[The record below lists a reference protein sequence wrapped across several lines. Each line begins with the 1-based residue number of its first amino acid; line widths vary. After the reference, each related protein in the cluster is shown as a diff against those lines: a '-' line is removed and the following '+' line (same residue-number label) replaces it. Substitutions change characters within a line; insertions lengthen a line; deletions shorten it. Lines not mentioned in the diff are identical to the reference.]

1 MSFAAAAG
9 LMTACETDLETV
21 QILPMDQV
29 VAPVFHDLG
38 VDEIAFTASNQT
50 ETLTFAWDAAYFG
63 EGAIVTYSIEAS
75 IPEISK
81 QVVQGIA
88 ATEAELTYEDLNK
101 VLALSIEDG
110 GMGIAPD
117 APADVELRI
126 GAWVGNV
133 AVYSEAQT
141 VRFSVT
147 TAEKTYPMVYMPGS
161 YQGWSPADAATNY
174 QVLYDF
180 AGDGKFSGIADFGK
194 AEDTAR
200 AWKFTTEPDWD
211 FDYGIPADVDQTT
224 ILEAAEVAVYNNDDG
239 DRKDITIYQVNRY
252 YHLTLDTTAKL
263 LTKNYSFDQIGIV
276 GDFNGWGE
284 DVVMTF
290 NAAKRRFYADV
301 ENLSG
306 GFKFRADADWA
317 LNWGGVDGVAAAG
330 GDNIAVEEAGN
341 YRVYLYIS
349 DSNDLRY
356 ELNAAM
362 YGEEGD
368 GVVETPVNPEPEV
381 ESGGKIIYVN
391 NEDAWEATYLYTWN
405 AVDGGES
412 TGLTNAWPGKE
423 MTLTATQNGK
433 NYVGYEMPASTNG
446 FSIKFIF
453 NNNAGSQTS
462 DSEAITLD
470 RNYYFTLKDGV
481 ATEDT
486 VEEVSYKLYFDV
498 SATDWS
504 NVNAWI
510 WDADGANYTG
520 GTWPGMALVSE
531 EKDGKTYWVFEA
543 PVTATGKTV
552 GVIVN
557 NGTEQTVDIAGVVMD
572 ADHVITLT
580 EKNADGKWLATID
593 GTEAPEPEIP
603 VVVLD
608 EHSWGVIGVNGAWG
622 DTDDKPM
629 SAQDGWVVATGV
641 TFDADNSEFKV
652 RADGKWDISYG
663 TGKVAA
669 VVGGEPFAVTYNAD
683 NVIMPTA
690 GTYDIYFTIVDNVA
704 SMKVVAVQGGTTP
717 EPEPTPTPTGGY
729 KIYAYSEDGWSNMNL
744 YAWDAANT
752 PINGAWAGTA
762 MSTEVVNGLT
772 YFVAQ
777 LDAAYNGQTINII
790 FNNGSAQ
797 TGDIKDVVLDK
808 DLYYAV
814 SGASAT
820 VIDPATYTP
829 STPSTPDTSANK
841 IYLKPGQWA
850 SDSARIEAYFYG
862 NGDTWATM
870 TASST
875 SGVLECEV
883 PAGYTNVIFV
893 RMDPAKAEHN
903 WDSKWNQTGD
913 LTLPTGDKNCYV
925 ITDDAAWNQG
935 SLNDSLWQTL

>member
-50 ETLTFAWDAAYFG
+50 ETLAFAWDAAYFG
-63 EGAIVTYSIEAS
+63 EGAIVTYSIEAA

-88 ATEAELTYEDLNK
+88 TTEAELTYEDLNK

-147 TAEKTYPMVYMPGS
+147 TAEKS
-161 YQGWSPADAATNY
+161 YDTFYVVGDFNGWTHSTVASNFDFLYNFKGDANLYEGVVDFKEVGKATNG
-174 QVLYDF
+174 F
-180 AGDGKFSGIADFGK
+180 
-194 AEDTAR
+194 
-200 AWKFTTEPDWD
+200 KFTKGDWGVSEHSMAPEQTELVEPDAVTLVAGGGD
-211 FDYGIPADVDQTT
+211 NITVYGA
-224 ILEAAEVAVYNNDDG
+224 
-239 DRKDITIYQVNRY
+239 KRY
-252 YHLTLDTTAKL
+252 YHFALDVAGLT

-276 GDFNGWGE
+276 GDFNSWGE

-356 ELNAAM
+356 ELNAKM
-362 YGEEGD
+362 YGTEGD
-368 GVVETPVNPEPEV
+368 GVVETPEDPKPEV

-453 NNNAGSQTS
+453 NNNAGTQTG

-470 RNYYFTLKDGV
+470 RNYYFTLKNGV

-498 SATDWS
+498 SATDWT

-510 WDADGANYTG
+510 WDADGVNYTG
-520 GTWPGMALVSE
+520 GTWPGQALVSE

-543 PVTATGKTV
+543 PVTATGKTLSA
-552 GVIVN
+552 IVN
-557 NGTEQTVDIAGVVMD
+557 NGTEQTVDIAGVEMT

-580 EKNADGKWLATID
+580 EKNADGKWLATLD

-603 VVVLD
+603 VVVLAD
-608 EHSWGVIGVNGAWG
+608 HTWGVIGVNGAWG
-622 DTDDKPM
+622 DADDKPM
-629 SAQDGWVVATGV
+629 TAQDGWVVATGV
-641 TFDADNSEFKV
+641 TFNADNSEFKV
-652 RADGKWDISYG
+652 RADGKWEISYG
-663 TGKVAA
+663 VGEAPLTVDGEAFD
-669 VVGGEPFAVTYNAD
+669 VVYNAG
-683 NVIMPTA
+683 NLVMPTA

-704 SMKVVAVQGGTTP
+704 SMKIVAAEGGTTPEP
-717 EPEPTPTPTGGY
+717 EPEPTPTPTGSY

-752 PINGAWAGTA
+752 LINGAWAGTA

-777 LDAAYNGQTINII
+777 LDATYNGQTINLI

-820 VIDPATYTP
+820 VIDPAIYTP
-829 STPSTPDTSANK
+829 PTPSTPDPSANK